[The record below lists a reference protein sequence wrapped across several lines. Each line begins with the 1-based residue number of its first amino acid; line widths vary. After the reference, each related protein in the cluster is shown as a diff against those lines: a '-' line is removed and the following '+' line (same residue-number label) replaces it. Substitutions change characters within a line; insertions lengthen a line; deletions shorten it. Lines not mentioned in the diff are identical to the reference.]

1 MKGLSL
7 NCLGKKE
14 EAYENVKRGLKNDL
28 SSFICW
34 HAYGLLQRSDYKY
47 DEAIKCYRNALKWNQ
62 NNIQIW
68 RDLSALQIQMRDLEG
83 YSESRFQLFK
93 LRPTQRASWIGF
105 ALSLHLLKEYE
116 SATNILEEF
125 RKSEN
130 HNRSGGKVPVVD
142 YENSEILLYQ
152 ITLYIEGGHF
162 ERALEYLNRYQ
173 DEICDKV
180 ALNEYQAEVLIKMN
194 RTTEAVQI
202 IKDKLIN
209 RNPDNRAYYKLI
221 ERALGIENDEK
232 KRHKLYLDYQ
242 KKCPSAQ
249 LPFRT
254 PLDFL
259 SDLNDF
265 RSHLNAYLRK
275 SLRKGQPALF
285 KDVKQLYRKS
295 EEKMQIVEQ
304 LMQEYRENLI
314 KHLSFDSDPSTSGS
328 EDVTTIVWVTYYL
341 AQHYNYLKQN
351 DRAME
356 LIDESIQ
363 HTPTLIELYMF
374 KAKIYKAKGELD
386 EAVECIVEA
395 QSLDTADRYLN
406 AKCVKYMLRAN
417 KIKEAEEMSSRFT
430 RDGLPA
436 NDDLNEMQCMWYQSE
451 VAHAYYRL
459 KNYGEALKK
468 CHEIDRH
475 FTEMN
480 EDQFDFHSYC
490 IRKVTLRAYVD
501 LLRLVDVLKEHP
513 FYFNIAKLAIEI
525 YLHLL
530 DNPLKAE
537 ENMLDS
543 NTDQQKNESN
553 KPMVNGKRSKKDKKN
568 KQESINENS
577 NKENDQKNTT
587 KGKDKMS
594 NSNVYSSLHSEPLIA
609 KDLERPKD
617 ALKEAERFLKPLQM
631 FASNRIETHLLAFE
645 IYYRKNKLLLMLQS
659 LKRAVRLDCK
669 NNKLDEQLKLFSS
682 LVNDKRDEL
691 NQYVAQVIDIEL
703 TKIYNGSLNSGDQ
716 LSSVSNDLIALKI

>member
-1 MKGLSL
+1 M
-7 NCLGKKE
+7 GKKE

-28 SSFICW
+28 KSFICW

-93 LRPTQRASWIGF
+93 LRATQRASWIGF

-116 SATNILEEF
+116 TATNILEEF

-130 HNRSGGKVPVVD
+130 QNRQTGKVPVID

-152 ITLYIEGGHF
+152 ITLYIEGASY
-162 ERALEYLNRYQ
+162 EKALEYLNRYQ

-180 ALNEYQAEVLIKMN
+180 SLYEYQADVLIRLN
-194 RTTEAVQI
+194 RTTEAIQI
-202 IKDKLIN
+202 IKEKLIS

-221 ERALGIENDEK
+221 ERALNIETDEK

-242 KKCPSAQ
+242 KKFPSAQ
-249 LPFRT
+249 LPYRI
-254 PLDFL
+254 PLDFI
-259 SDLNDF
+259 SDLDDF
-265 RSHLNAYLRK
+265 RTYMNAYLKK

-295 EEKMQIVEQ
+295 DEKMHIVQE
-304 LMQEYRENLI
+304 LMEHYRQNLI
-314 KHLSFDSDPSTSGS
+314 SHLSFDEDVSTTGS
-328 EDVTTIVWVTYYL
+328 EDVTTIVWVNYYL

-351 DRAME
+351 DQAMQ
-356 LIDESIQ
+356 LIDQAIL
-363 HTPTLIELYMF
+363 HTPSLIELYMF
-374 KAKIYKAKGELD
+374 KAKIYKSKGELE
-386 EAVECIVEA
+386 EAVECINEA

-417 KIKEAEEMSSRFT
+417 QIKEAEEMSSRFT

-451 VAHAYYRL
+451 VAYAYYRL
-459 KNYGEALKK
+459 GSYGEALKK

-513 FYFNIAKLAIEI
+513 FYFIIAKLAIEI
-525 YLHLL
+525 YLKLY
-530 DNPLKAE
+530 DDPLKE
-537 ENMLDS
+537 DHSSTNQSLS
-543 NTDQQKNESN
+543 SKPNESN
-553 KPMVNGKRSKKDKKN
+553 VLVNGKKSKKEKA
-568 KQESINENS
+568 KQKQIESTENS
-577 NKENDQKNTT
+577 NKENEQNKNA

-594 NSNVYSSLHSEPLIA
+594 NSNVYSALHSEPLVP

-631 FASNRIETHLLAFE
+631 FASDRIETHLLAFE
-645 IYYRKNKLLLMLQS
+645 VFYRRDKPLLMLQS
-659 LKRAVRLDCK
+659 LKRAVRLDSK
-669 NNKLDEQLKLFSS
+669 HSKLDEQLKLFSS
-682 LVNDKRDEL
+682 LVNEKRDQLNEFVAEVIFSEL
-691 NQYVAQVIDIEL
+691 DRINS
-703 TKIYNGSLNSGDQ
+703 GSLDDVMN
-716 LSSVSNDLIALKI
+716 NLKI

>member
-7 NCLGKKE
+7 NCLGKKD

-28 SSFICW
+28 TSFICW

-68 RDLSALQIQMRDLEG
+68 RDLSALQIQMRDMEG

-105 ALSLHLLKEYE
+105 ALSLHLLEEYE
-116 SATNILEEF
+116 TATNILEEF

-130 HNRSGGKVPVVD
+130 QNRSSGKVPVVD

-152 ITLYIEGGHF
+152 ITLYIEGQQY
-162 ERALEYLNRYQ
+162 EKALEYLNRYQ

-180 ALNEYQAEVLIKMN
+180 SLNEYQADVLIKMN

-202 IKDKLIN
+202 IKDKLIAC
-209 RNPDNRAYYKLI
+209 NPDNRAYYKLI
-221 ERALGIENDEK
+221 ERALDIENDEK

-249 LPFRT
+249 LPFRI

-259 SDLNDF
+259 SDLDEF
-265 RSHLNAYLRK
+265 RTHLNAYLRK
-275 SLRKGQPALF
+275 SLKKGQPALF

-295 EEKMQIVEQ
+295 EQKMRIVEE
-304 LMQEYRENLI
+304 LMLEYRTNLM
-314 KHLSFDSDPSTSGS
+314 KHLSFDADPATAGS
-328 EDVTTIVWVTYYL
+328 EDVPTIVWVNYYL
-341 AQHYNYLKQN
+341 AQHYNHLKQY
-351 DRAME
+351 DQAME
-356 LIDESIQ
+356 LIDQAIL
-363 HTPTLIELYMF
+363 HTPTLIELYML
-374 KAKIYKAKGELD
+374 KAKIYKSKGELD
-386 EAVECIVEA
+386 EAVECINEA

-459 KNYGEALKK
+459 ADYGEALKK

-513 FYFNIAKLAIEI
+513 FYFKIAKLAIEI
-525 YLHLL
+525 YLKLL
-530 DNPLKAE
+530 DEPLKPEGE
-537 ENMLDS
+537 ETKS
-543 NTDQQKNESN
+543 ESTGKANT
-553 KPMVNGKRSKKDKKN
+553 MVNGKRSKKEKKS
-568 KQESINENS
+568 KQESTENS
-577 NKENDQKNTT
+577 NKENEQKNAAG
-587 KGKDKMS
+587 KGKEKAA
-594 NSNVYSSLHSEPLIA
+594 NSNVYSALHSEPLVA
-609 KDLERPKD
+609 KNLERPKD
-617 ALKEAERFLKPLQM
+617 ALAEAERFLKPLQM
-631 FASNRIETHLLAFE
+631 FASQRIETHLLAFE
-645 IYYRKNKLLLMLQS
+645 IYYRKSKPLLMLQS
-659 LKRAVRLDCK
+659 LKRAVRLDRE
-669 NNKLDEQLKLFSS
+669 NSKLDEQLKLFSS
-682 LVNDKRDEL
+682 LVSEKRAEL
-691 NQYVAQVIDIEL
+691 NTHVAEVIDAEL
-703 TKIYNGSLNSGDQ
+703 TRIQNGSL
-716 LSSVSNDLIALKI
+716 IADEMNNLRL

>member
-28 SSFICW
+28 KSFICW

-68 RDLSALQIQMRDLEG
+68 RDLSALQIQMRDLDG

-116 SATNILEEF
+116 TATQILEEF

-130 HNRSGGKVPVVD
+130 QNRSANNKVVPVAD

-152 ITLYIEGGHF
+152 ITLYIEGGSY
-162 ERALEYLNRYQ
+162 EKALEYLNKYQ

-180 ALNEYQAEVLIKMN
+180 ALSEYQADVLIKMN

-202 IKDKLIN
+202 IKDKLLN
-209 RNPDNRAYYKLI
+209 RNSDNRAYYKLI
-221 ERALGIENDEK
+221 ERALNIENDEK

-242 KKCPSAQ
+242 KRCPSAQ
-249 LPFRT
+249 LPFRI

-259 SDLNDF
+259 TDLNDF
-265 RSHLNAYLRK
+265 KIYLNAYLRK

-285 KDVKQLYRKS
+285 KDIKQLYRKS
-295 EEKMQIVEQ
+295 DEKMRIVEQ
-304 LMQEYRENLI
+304 LMQEFHDNLLGN
-314 KHLSFDSDPSTSGS
+314 LSFDSDQSTTNS
-328 EDVTTIVWVTYYL
+328 EDITTIVWVNYYL

-351 DRAME
+351 DQAMQF
-356 LIDESIQ
+356 IDQAIL
-363 HTPTLIELYMF
+363 HTPTLIELYML
-374 KAKIYKAKGELD
+374 KAKIFKSKGELE
-386 EAVECIVEA
+386 EAVECINEA

-406 AKCVKYMLRAN
+406 AKCAKYMLRAN
-417 KIKEAEEMSSRFT
+417 KIKGAEEMSARFT

-459 KNYGEALKK
+459 NNYGEALKK
-468 CHEIDRH
+468 CHEIERH

-525 YLHLL
+525 YLKLL
-530 DNPLKAE
+530 DNPLKSVE
-537 ENMLDS
+537 EE
-543 NTDQQKNESN
+543 QKTANELN
-553 KPMVNGKRSKKDKKN
+553 KQNSLVNGKKSKKEKKI
-568 KQESINENS
+568 KQELNEN
-577 NKENDQKNTT
+577 NKENEQK
-587 KGKDKMS
+587 KDAKSKDKLL
-594 NSNVYSSLHSEPLIA
+594 NSNVYSSLHSEPLIV
-609 KDLERPKD
+609 KDLERPKEP
-617 ALKEAERFLKPLQM
+617 LVEAERFLKPLQL

-645 IYYRKNKLLLMLQS
+645 IYNRKNKYLLMLQS
-659 LKRAVRLDCK
+659 LKRAVKLDCK
-669 NNKLDEQLKLFSS
+669 NNKLADQLKLFTS
-682 LVNDKRDEL
+682 LVNERRGEL
-691 NQYVAQVIDIEL
+691 NQFLTEVIFTEL
-703 TKIYNGSLNSGDQ
+703 DKIDSCLNNCC
-716 LSSVSNDLIALKI
+716 VNEMSNLKI

>member
-1 MKGLSL
+1 MDSLVMKETLPSKELGLFKKILKCYEMKQYRNGIKFAKQILSNSKFSEHGETLAMKGLSL

-28 SSFICW
+28 KSFICW

-68 RDLSALQIQMRDLEG
+68 RDLSALQIQMRDHEG
-83 YSESRFQLFK
+83 YNESRFQLFK

-105 ALSLHLLKEYE
+105 ALSLHLLQEYE
-116 SATNILEEF
+116 TATNILEEF

-130 HNRSGGKVPVVD
+130 QNRQSGKTKTQVVD

-152 ITLYIEGGHF
+152 ITLYIEGGAY
-162 ERALEYLNRYQ
+162 EKALDYLNRYQ

-180 ALNEYQAEVLIKMN
+180 SLYEYQADVLIRLN

-202 IKDKLIN
+202 IKEKLIN

-221 ERALGIENDEK
+221 ERALNIENDEK

-242 KKCPSAQ
+242 KKSPFAQ
-249 LPFRT
+249 LPHRI

-265 RSHLNAYLRK
+265 RTHLNVYLRK
-275 SLRKGQPALF
+275 GLRKGQPALF
-285 KDVKQLYRKS
+285 KDIKQLYRKS
-295 EEKMQIVEQ
+295 DEKMQIVQE
-304 LMQEYRENLI
+304 LMEDYRKNLI
-314 KHLSFDSDPSTSGS
+314 SHLSFDADESTAAS
-328 EDVTTIVWVTYYL
+328 EDSTTIVWVNYYL
-341 AQHYNYLKQN
+341 AQHYNHLKQY
-351 DRAME
+351 DLAMQ
-356 LIDESIQ
+356 LIDQAIL

-374 KAKIYKAKGELD
+374 KAKIYKPKGEFD
-386 EAVECIVEA
+386 EAVECINEA

-417 KIKEAEEMSSRFT
+417 KIKDAEEMSSRFT
-430 RDGLPA
+430 REGLPA

-451 VAHAYYRL
+451 VAHAYNRL
-459 KNYGEALKK
+459 GNYGEALKK
-468 CHEIDRH
+468 CHEIERH

-525 YLHLL
+525 YLKLY
-530 DNPLKAE
+530 DEPLKE
-537 ENMLDS
+537 DS
-543 NTDQQKNESN
+543 SAQSKGNDSQIL
-553 KPMVNGKRSKKDKKN
+553 VNGKKIEKRKK
-568 KQESINENS
+568 Q
-577 NKENDQKNTT
+577 T
-587 KGKDKMS
+587 KAG
-594 NSNVYSSLHSEPLIA
+594 NH
-609 KDLERPKD
+609 
-617 ALKEAERFLKPLQM
+617 
-631 FASNRIETHLLAFE
+631 
-645 IYYRKNKLLLMLQS
+645 
-659 LKRAVRLDCK
+659 
-669 NNKLDEQLKLFSS
+669 
-682 LVNDKRDEL
+682 
-691 NQYVAQVIDIEL
+691 
-703 TKIYNGSLNSGDQ
+703 
-716 LSSVSNDLIALKI
+716 